1 MTVFLIAASSFVIA
15 LSGALVP
22 GPLFTVTVSE
32 SFRRGF
38 HAGPLVIIG
47 HGLLEL
53 AVVLLIVLQVTPLL
67 RADDI
72 RTAVSAA
79 GGLVLVLMGGV
90 TLRDARTAHI
100 DISRKGA
107 AGGMHPVLAGLLGS
121 LSNPYW
127 VVWWLTIGIGYL
139 LSAMKFG
146 AAGVIAF
153 FAGHISADLL
163 WYSVVSYAVSRGREI
178 MGDRSYRGVLA
189 ACGVVLTAFGLWFLS
204 VAFG

>member
-1 MTVFLIAASSFVIA
+1 MTVLLIAVSSFVIA

-22 GPLFTVTVSE
+22 GPLFTLTVSE

-38 HAGPLVIIG
+38 RAGPLVILG

-67 RADDI
+67 RTDAV
-72 RTAVSAA
+72 RTAVSAL
-79 GGLVLVLMGGV
+79 GGLILVLMGTM

-127 VVWWLTIGIGYL
+127 VIWWLTIGIGYL

-146 AAGVIAF
+146 AAGVLAF

-163 WYSVVSYAVSRGREI
+163 WYSAVSLAVSRGRRI
-178 MGDRSYRGVLA
+178 MGDRGYRAVLA
-189 ACGVVLTAFGLWFLS
+189 ACGIVLTGFGFWFLS
-204 VAFG
+204 ASV